1 MQLILPFDPS
11 QETNGVIQ
19 VGAADAGS
27 KMLLFNKSPYDLALD
42 FYNGN
47 QSIAHAKQARVWT
60 LDGDTKQVG
69 WSVYSQQNVIT
80 PAQTIIQGELY
91 GPLEVIDGTFPVHL
105 DTQTDN
111 SNLLINTSQAN
122 FEMDHK
128 DFTSGTKGNVFL
140 TPSATQT
147 AYITGFCLSAQ
158 PGAALLN
165 LNVDIAGVNAAANPD
180 YWIISTTTLGC
191 FQLVTFP
198 VAQPATAVNTAI
210 GVRLLT
216 NANAPTSLVVYGY
229 FV

>member
-1 MQLILPFDPS
+1 MQIIPQFDPS
-11 QETNGVIQ
+11 QAANGVIN

-27 KMLLFNKSPYDLALD
+27 KILLYNKSPIDLNLD

-60 LDGDTKQVG
+60 LDGDTKEIG
-69 WSVYSQQNVIT
+69 WSVESQQKVIT
-80 PAQTIIQGELY
+80 PAMSLVQGELY

-128 DFTSGTKGNVFL
+128 DFTSGNKGNVFL
-140 TPSATQT
+140 TPDATET

-165 LNVDIAGVNAAANPD
+165 LNVDIAGVNGVANPD
-180 YWIISTTTLGC
+180 YWICSTTTLGC
-191 FQLVTFP
+191 FQLVAFP
-198 VAQPATAVNTAI
+198 VAQPATAINTPI